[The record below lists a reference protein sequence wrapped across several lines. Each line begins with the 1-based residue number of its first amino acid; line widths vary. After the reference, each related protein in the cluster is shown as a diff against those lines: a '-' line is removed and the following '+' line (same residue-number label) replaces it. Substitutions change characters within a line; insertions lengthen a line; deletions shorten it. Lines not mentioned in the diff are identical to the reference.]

1 MRKRRPV
8 SDEDYNDILQW
19 LNEEVDIRT
28 ESLSEKEIIKMRNTF
43 SFQRWQLRK
52 AYRKFEAAMRDTRL
66 GSILISI
73 IEKIDK
79 MFEKIFC

>member
-1 MRKRRPV
+1 MKKHTPM
-8 SDEDYNDILQW
+8 SGGEYNDILQW
-19 LNEEVDIRT
+19 IKEEVDIGT

-52 AYRKFEAAMRDTRL
+52 AYCEFATVMRETRL

-73 IEKIDK
+73 IERIDRI
-79 MFEKIFC
+79 FEKIFC

>member
-1 MRKRRPV
+1 MRKYTPV
-8 SDEDYNDILQW
+8 SDEEYNDILQW
-19 LNEEVDIRT
+19 LNEGVDTSI

-52 AYRKFEAAMRDTRL
+52 AYREFATIMRETRL
-66 GSILISI
+66 GSILISV
-73 IEKIDK
+73 IERIDR